1 MWAVSTPPAVS
12 RPSAPARVAASVPH
26 VALAFWVVKLL
37 TTGMGE
43 AISDFLAGRSPLVA
57 VGVGFVAFVVAL
69 VVQLRGASYSPVRYW
84 LAVAMVAVFGTMVAD
99 AVHVVLGVPYA
110 VTTVGYFLAVLVCL
124 GAWRTVEGSVSIH
137 SITTR
142 RRELFYWA
150 TVVATFALGTAA
162 GDLTAFT
169 LRLGYL
175 ASVLVFGALILVPL
189 ALWRLRVLGPVA
201 CFWTAYVLTRPLGA
215 SIADWLGKPPTKAG
229 GLGLGDGTVSLVALV
244 VFGALVAW
252 LQRTGVDR
260 PRIDEP
266 A

>member
-1 MWAVSTPPAVS
+1 VS
-12 RPSAPARVAASVPH
+12 RPAAARVAPSVPH

-57 VGVGFVAFVVAL
+57 VCVGFVAFVVAL

-244 VFGALVAW
+244 VFGALVAS